1 MIFKEVISVS
11 ASSAAATTY
20 LTANIIG
27 ELRKIRVVKGTIS
40 TKNTFT
46 FRIKGDSTTVA
57 FAKYKFGTTGQNY
70 YPTITS
76 QGATGAGSSEA
87 MPLVLA
93 NEQIAMRIVATTSS
107 AKRTGTVTLYF
118 DGIPGLGGTTT
129 T

>member
-20 LTANIIG
+20 LTQHIVG
-27 ELRKIRVVKGTIS
+27 ELRKIRMVKGTLS
-40 TKNTFT
+40 TSKTHT
-46 FRIKGDSTTVA
+46 FRVDGDSTTIA
-57 FAKYKFGTTGQNY
+57 FAKYKFGTTGQSY

-93 NEQIAMRIVATTSS
+93 NERIRMRIVATTSS
-107 AKRTGTVTLYF
+107 AKRTATVSLYF